1 MTTTIELSREEQ
13 HLVVTHLE
21 RHIHHLDADLVRTEK
36 HDLAHAL
43 AREIEQLRA
52 IVHRIETASARS

>member
-1 MTTTIELSREEQ
+1 MSTTIDLSSEERQ
-13 HLVVTHLE
+13 LLLSHLH
-21 RHIHHLDADLVRTEK
+21 RHIAHLDAELVRTEK

-52 IVHRIETASARS
+52 IARRLDAK

>member
-1 MTTTIELSREEQ
+1 MTTTIDLSPEEQ
-13 HLVVTHLE
+13 TLLAVHLDRHL
-21 RHIHHLDADLVRTEK
+21 HHLDAELVRTEK

-52 IVHRIETASARS
+52 IVRRLETGARS

>member
-1 MTTTIELSREEQ
+1 MTDSIELSSEERR
-13 HLVVTHLE
+13 LLKG
-21 RHIHHLDADLVRTEK
+21 HLDRYLTALDAELDRTEK

-52 IVHRIETASARS
+52 IERKLTMEA